1 MSCSLSLII
10 VLSFVCIVKRTT
22 GLRLEL
28 TNVNFLRPNVK
39 LVFTKIL
46 NVVQLFGKPTVVIV
60 TVQPLYCCYCSTP
73 VQLPI
78 FDRNSAKTLR
88 SALFRFSRVFNA
100 ILRRFQAIFESIEI
114 KGKQSG
120 LPPAG
125 LTLGGWSQ
133 VLAYCC
139 SRGLLFTSVVHQAHC
154 CSAVTVNNKNIVQKL
169 TFGNPNHVI
178 AQVHSFFYHLH
189 LYTGYGG

>member
-100 ILRRFQAIFESIEI
+100 ILRRFQAIFETIPSDFQRLEHRNQR
-114 KGKQSG
+114 KTKRFASG
-120 LPPAG
+120 RPNVGG
-125 LTLGGWSQ
+125 LEPRVGL
-133 VLAYCC
+133 
-139 SRGLLFTSVVHQAHC
+139 LLFTRPTVHQC
-154 CSAVTVNNKNIVQKL
+154 CSPGPL
-169 TFGNPNHVI
+169 LFCC
-178 AQVHSFFYHLH
+178 YC
-189 LYTGYGG
+189 